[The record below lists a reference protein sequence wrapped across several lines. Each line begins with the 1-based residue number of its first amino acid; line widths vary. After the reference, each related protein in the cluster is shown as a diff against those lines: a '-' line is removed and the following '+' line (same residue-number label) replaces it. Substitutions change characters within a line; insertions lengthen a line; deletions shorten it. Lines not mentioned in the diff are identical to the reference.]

1 MHKRTIALALS
12 ILLITLPI
20 VFAQETAAPQQ
31 QDTEAPEIKYFS
43 IYPEIT
49 SLQPTQFNYQA
60 IDYGTGRN
68 TETCSGVQRTEFF
81 DKETGKILATRTGEQ
96 EDCVL
101 EESFEYTPT
110 QDGSFNICA
119 RTQDYSGRQSE
130 EQCTKLTVV
139 TKAPEPNK
147 INFFDALGTLTHIKK
162 EGTTASMRL
171 YFENTN
177 VLDLPQTL
185 INVEKL
191 TGIPSDWRNAFQS
204 EDNTITMQDINV
216 KTPFDCKITATIVDV
231 FGNKATKDIQC
242 SLTVDDTAPQTTTII
257 TDLQDIE
264 GAYLISTKEP
274 TTITAQIDEKGTGFE
289 RNKNVYLDLSEIIRN
304 DKVQADECHKTNN
317 YWECTWKITATEPKG
332 SYTISL
338 LSSSEDDVGNSF
350 AGEYKQDV
358 DVTDDDVEIQDIQ
371 YAPQNPTTD
380 DEIAIMVSLL
390 ATISSPTV
398 EINAGKISTQ
408 QTPINAIC
416 EKDGTALRCSAR
428 IKNLKATEGPQ
439 PVLISAKNKEGKQKS
454 VAQSIEIFATEPLVE
469 DLFGFGNARLQPRN
483 GIDRKTATITEYP
496 IIATIF
502 WAQKKTEKDLSII
515 AQSINCDNKYLAE
528 TPQLTGEQ
536 STKPTMFMKFSTDV
550 SDIQDSAIRIP
561 CTAQLTIKKG
571 NTLYQ
576 KPQKIEFTLKIPLYN
591 NPLGTIEEG
600 VQNKINDIEAQIKHL
615 DNAIQQWEKTNA
627 ALGKLVAFG
636 QTIAQT
642 DAMMATITTI
652 MWGISLV
659 IAVCNVCAGPV
670 AASAFWARYCF
681 PSIKSYFAT
690 KFIWTPSIIPYAP
703 IKQAAFIYSCQLC
716 RHSGSLQIPFLEGIS
731 NIITKIDKQ
740 EGKPTFTAGGMLYG
754 WEPYKSI
761 HVAQNCYCPQAIE
774 YNIRKEQQITC
785 IYRNCIKEHAK
796 KGLPFATCDQTYKT
810 QNCLYVDGAAWKI
823 AGGSRLAALMKQMLS
838 NFIGSIGKLASSAAW
853 TYACDPVIQFIEY
866 EGSCD
871 SYTQGL
877 YYTSCALWGGA
888 QELLETEF
896 FSGNAF
902 NWNQYDGDIKGHDY
916 CGQIV

>member
-1 MHKRTIALALS
+1 MHKRAIALALS

-20 VFAQETAAPQQ
+20 VFAQETAIPQ

-49 SLQPTQFNYQA
+49 SLQPAQFSHQTV
-60 IDYGTGRN
+60 DYGVGRDS
-68 TETCSGVQRTEFF
+68 TICSGIKKVEFF
-81 DKETGKILATRTGEQ
+81 DKETGKVLATRTGEQ

-119 RTQDYSGRQSE
+119 RAQDYSGKQSE

-147 INFFDALGTLTHIKK
+147 IEFFDTLGTITHTKK
-162 EGTTASMRL
+162 EGTTASMKL

-177 VLDLPQTL
+177 ALDLPQTL

-204 EDNTITMQDINV
+204 EDNTITVQDINV

-231 FGNKATKDIQC
+231 FGNKATKDAQC
-242 SLTVDDTAPQTTTII
+242 SLTVDDEAPQTTTII

-264 GAYLISTKEP
+264 GAYLISTKEL
-274 TTITAQIDEKGTGFE
+274 TTITARIDEKGTGFG

-304 DKVQADECHKTNN
+304 DKVQADECHKTNEH
-317 YWECTWKITATEPKG
+317 WECTWKITATEPKG
-332 SYTISL
+332 GYTITL
-338 LSSSEDDVGNSF
+338 LSSSEDDAENNF
-350 AGEYKQDV
+350 AGEFKQDV
-358 DVTDDDVEIQDIQ
+358 DITDDDVEIQDIQ

-380 DEIAIMVSLL
+380 DEIAIMVSLP

-398 EINAGKISTQ
+398 EIDASKISTQ
-408 QTPINAIC
+408 QTPLNAVC

-428 IKNLKATEGPQ
+428 IKNLKATEGLQ
-439 PVLISAKNKEGKQKS
+439 PVIITAKDNKGNTKQIT
-454 VAQSIEIFATEPLVE
+454 QTIEIFATEPLVE
-469 DLFGFGNARLQPRN
+469 DLFGFGNARIQPRN
-483 GIDRKTATITEYP
+483 GIDKKTATITEYP
-496 IIATIF
+496 IVATIF
-502 WAQKKTEKDLSII
+502 WAQKKTETDLSII
-515 AQSINCDNKYLAE
+515 AQSINCDDKYLAE

-536 STKPTMFMKFSTDV
+536 STRPTMFMKFSTDV
-550 SDIQDSAIRIP
+550 SDIKEPALKIP

-615 DNAIQQWEKTNA
+615 DNAIQDWEKTNA
-627 ALGKLVAFG
+627 ALGKLVSFG

-642 DAMMATITTI
+642 DAMMATVTSII
-652 MWGISLV
+652 WGIAWFIWWCIVCGGPPAGQAVWAVYALPSL
-659 IAVCNVCAGPV
+659 N
-670 AASAFWARYCF
+670 FFYF
-681 PSIKSYFAT
+681 PT
-690 KFIWTPSIIPYAP
+690 KFVWTPSIIPYAP

-716 RHSGSLQIPFLEGIS
+716 KHSGSLQIPFLGGIS

-761 HVAQNCYCPQAIE
+761 HVAQNCYCPPAIE

-796 KGLPFATCDQTYKT
+796 KGLPFAACDQTYKT
-810 QNCLYVDGAAWKI
+810 QNCLYVDSAAWKI
-823 AGGSRLAALMKQMLS
+823 AGGSRLASLMKQMLG
-838 NFIGSIGKLASSAAW
+838 NFLSIGKLASSAAW
-853 TYACDPVIQFIEY
+853 TYACDPILHLEEY
-866 EGSCD
+866 EISALALPG
-871 SYTQGL
+871 GW

-888 QELLETEF
+888 QELTETEF

-902 NWNQYDGDIKGHDY
+902 NWDQYDGDIKGHDY